1 MNFYSSQLLRGL
13 FQQKT

>member
-1 MNFYSSQLLRGL
+1 MNFYSSQLLRGI